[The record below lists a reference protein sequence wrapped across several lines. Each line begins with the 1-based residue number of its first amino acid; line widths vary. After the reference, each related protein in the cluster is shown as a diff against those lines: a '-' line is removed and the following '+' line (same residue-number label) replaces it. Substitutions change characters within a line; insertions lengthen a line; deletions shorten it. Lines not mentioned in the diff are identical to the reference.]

1 MMKSPVRKFSEFDMM
16 NSPGARPQVF
26 SISLVATNDNAH
38 FRCHESSPAQSQ
50 CSDLKDAVARDA
62 VHEHP
67 CVSEM
72 VFKCGVSMDACNAGT
87 KGVS

>member
-1 MMKSPVRKFSEFDMM
+1 MM
-16 NSPGARPQVF
+16 NSSNASPQPF
-26 SISLVATNDNAH
+26 SISLGVANDNVH
-38 FRCHESSPAQSQ
+38 IPCHESSPTQYQ

-72 VFKCGVSMDACNAGT
+72 VFKRGVFIDACNAGT